1 MMMITIIAF
10 LSFIHSTKPV
20 EQIADEFMIEF
31 LKIQK
36 FNIPNRTTGRRLY
49 DILK

>member
-31 LKIQK
+31 LKFKNSIYQ
-36 FNIPNRTTGRRLY
+36 TEQRR
-49 DILK
+49 